1 MWDLSIYY
9 PYNIKFNSLH
19 NDNFTKFKIINQ
31 KDDIIEIHY
40 VVKNEIIK
48 SIIQIVLPHQER
60 IILFPNKSHI
70 AIIPISKK
78 ENTIFIKVK
87 NGWKY
92 IYT

>member
-31 KDDIIEIHY
+31 KNDIIEIYY

-48 SIIQIVLPHQER
+48 SVIQIVLPHQER
-60 IILFPNKSHI
+60 TILFPKKSYI
-70 AIIPISKK
+70 AIIPINKK
-78 ENTIFIKVK
+78 EDTNFIKVK
-87 NGWKY
+87 KDWTY